1 MSNTSSDLDVTDQEF
16 FQALRAVA
24 MWGDIDELPAEPDDL
39 PPGTE
44 LRNAGFDREQEL
56 RELFSAVLARLA
68 RGEELPKEI
77 GVAKEL
83 AVVNRW
89 IRQRRGAP

>member
-1 MSNTSSDLDVTDQEF
+1 MDNASSDLEVTDQEF
-16 FQALRAVA
+16 FQALRAIA

-39 PPGTE
+39 PQGTE

-56 RELFSAVLARLA
+56 RELFSAVFARLA

>member
-1 MSNTSSDLDVTDQEF
+1 MK
-16 FQALRAVA
+16 
-24 MWGDIDELPAEPDDL
+24 MWQRYVVI
-39 PPGTE
+39 
-44 LRNAGFDREQEL
+44 
-56 RELFSAVLARLA
+56 ARLA